1 MAEFSMWWTTGGA
14 GDGAATY
21 TRSNHAMWSKVLA
34 SCNGMEGVA
43 PNYLNKLVGAAG
55 GANTVNIGTGGAL
68 VDGKVYNNSAPVT
81 VNIPSAVGGGNTRI
95 DRIVLRADW
104 TAQTVRITRIAGTD
118 AAVPVAPAITRSSGT
133 TYDILLCQALVD
145 TAGNVTVTDERTL
158 AQVQNADIR
167 QSAGMSV
174 IGRSVPSAGPVADI
188 VAGNNGYVLRRSID
202 GTGIS
207 FAPVITGSIADGAI
221 TTAKIGD
228 SQVTTGKI
236 ADLAV
241 TSAKLAADAVI
252 AGKIA
257 AGAVQAGDIATGGIS
272 AAAQFAAGVVNS
284 AAIADLAVT
293 TGKIA
298 DLAVTSAKLAADAVT
313 PAKIAN
319 RTRTFF
325 VPANT
330 FGTGLSNFAQAGL
343 ILPNGN
349 NTITVGFFAVPSDF
363 VSGMTVSPI
372 VNPEGTGNL
381 AYELNIFYGAIGESG
396 STHSTMIAL
405 TTTACTDGLLKAVP
419 AASLSSAALGDFA
432 RVMFRRLALEPSDT
446 IEAAVNLYGYLVTY
460 TADS

>member
-241 TSAKLAADAVI
+241 TSAKLAADAV
-252 AGKIA
+252 
-257 AGAVQAGDIATGGIS
+257 
-272 AAAQFAAGVVNS
+272 
-284 AAIADLAVT
+284 
-293 TGKIA
+293 
-298 DLAVTSAKLAADAVT
+298 T